1 MYLFVLLVAWIMGI
15 STMGHILSE
24 RLVATAPVFYIISL
38 LLLITGFLKFSLTTK
53 RYFQLLKMGLIGF
66 SVFFIGHQ
74 FALDSLQDRL
84 EHRFNIVEERTEI
97 VYISRLNEINMR
109 DGQQSVKQIA
119 EFADENGEESH
130 SVLLYLNHQFTQT
143 DLRLGQYYQVTGSV
157 KPAHSY
163 AIAHVFDQEKWLIQ
177 QNIMGTMQVNH
188 VELIPQNDPR
198 LARYSSFVKSNS
210 SWLSRFKVSSEQLRL
225 DFRNLIQ
232 SQSLN
237 HKGLL
242 LALLTG
248 DESLLSDSVKE
259 QFRVLGIS
267 HLLAISGPHVLIF
280 AVIVCFFINL
290 MIFGE
295 TLFVVSSSFSS
306 WARSDSPNVQS

>member
-15 STMGHILSE
+15 STMGHILFE

-130 SVLLYLNHQFTQT
+130 SVLLYLNHQ
-143 DLRLGQYYQVTGSV
+143 SV
-157 KPAHSY
+157 
-163 AIAHVFDQEKWLIQ
+163 
-177 QNIMGTMQVNH
+177 
-188 VELIPQNDPR
+188 
-198 LARYSSFVKSNS
+198 
-210 SWLSRFKVSSEQLRL
+210 LSR
-225 DFRNLIQ
+225 
-232 SQSLN
+232 N
-237 HKGLL
+237 HY
-242 LALLTG
+242 
-248 DESLLSDSVKE
+248 
-259 QFRVLGIS
+259 
-267 HLLAISGPHVLIF
+267 
-280 AVIVCFFINL
+280 
-290 MIFGE
+290 
-295 TLFVVSSSFSS
+295 
-306 WARSDSPNVQS
+306 